1 MGNPGVDE
9 KKEILKHVLE
19 NVLLSPVDSPT
30 YKALE
35 NAGISSIVD
44 LITYPDEEIR
54 KLQVKIHSG
63 NYQDLNTG
71 LKQAL
76 IYFKQWAVILIQDN
90 GGDLL
95 PKDEWKGLTR
105 ADFNKWRIGQLSS
118 SANIPAVPSFTT
130 AAAASPATV
139 STDVTLFKR
148 SIRRDASLFP
158 SLKEDHMWN
167 SWNLSF

>member
-1 MGNPGVDE
+1 MSNPGVDE
-9 KKEILKHVLE
+9 DKEILKHVLE
-19 NVLLSPVDSPT
+19 NVLSSPVDSPT
-30 YKALE
+30 DKALE
-35 NAGISSIVD
+35 NAGIYSIVD
-44 LITYPDEEIR
+44 LITYPDEDIR

-63 NYQDLNTG
+63 NYQDLKTG
-71 LKQAL
+71 FKQAL
-76 IYFKQWAVILIQDN
+76 IYLKQWALILIQDN

-95 PKDEWKGLTR
+95 PKYEWKALTR
-105 ADFNKWRIGQLSS
+105 DDFNKWRIGQLSS
-118 SANIPAVPSFTT
+118 PVIIPAFSPSTT